1 MIKLSGSVVNGPES
15 SFMGVVSSMNDMA
28 EIVRGR
34 YVLLC
39 DDGNKSSTAGFAG
52 VLSSKPVTESDSVQL
67 QDWCNYLTDGDVVYY
82 DGEHKRIIV
91 LYRVKGNANSF
102 LVTERCSSNCL
113 MCSQPPKAA
122 NDEHLYDLAIRTV
135 DFLSRETATAIGI
148 TGGEPFVNSSKFLT
162 LLQRINYRLPDT
174 SVHVLTNGRMFA
186 YPSLVRDVANV
197 NHRDVM
203 FGIPLYSSVATTHDF
218 VVQATGAF
226 DQTIR
231 GILNAKRAG
240 LKVEIRVVLHK
251 QTIPELRLLAQFISR
266 NLPMVDHVAL
276 MGLEHQGHVKMNQ
289 DALYIDPMTYQS
301 ELAAAV
307 NELKYAGPRVSIYNL
322 QLCILD
328 PSIRKFAVKSI
339 SDWKNDYLPVCSSCE
354 AKSECGGFFT
364 WNMPFKSAGIHP
376 LQMA

>member
-1 MIKLSGSVVNGPES
+1 
-15 SFMGVVSSMNDMA
+15 
-28 EIVRGR
+28 
-34 YVLLC
+34 
-39 DDGNKSSTAGFAG
+39 
-52 VLSSKPVTESDSVQL
+52 
-67 QDWCNYLTDGDVVYY
+67 
-82 DGEHKRIIV
+82 
-91 LYRVKGNANSF
+91 
-102 LVTERCSSNCL
+102 
-113 MCSQPPKAA
+113 
-122 NDEHLYDLAIRTV
+122 
-135 DFLSRETATAIGI
+135 
-148 TGGEPFVNSSKFLT
+148 
-162 LLQRINYRLPDT
+162 
-174 SVHVLTNGRMFA
+174 MFA
-186 YPSLVRDVANV
+186 YPSLVRDIESI
-197 NHRDVM
+197 NHKDVM

-251 QTIPELRLLAQFISR
+251 QTIPELRLLAQYISR

-289 DALYIDPMTYQS
+289 DALYIDPLTYQS

-307 NELKYAGPRVSIYNL
+307 DELKYAGPRVSIYNL

-364 WNMPFKSAGIHP
+364 WNMPFASAGIHP
-376 LQMA
+376 LRMA